1 MPILNK
7 AFAVS
12 VALNIALVG
21 ALVYELGDDA
31 THAPPASVEAL
42 KREMR
47 PMQVNPAW
55 IKSGTPKFMAAET
68 SHVNTVGV
76 TTGLWSCDGPGT
88 FEWTYGTDETIH
100 LLEGAV
106 EIDYLGKT
114 LKLGPGDTAF
124 FRAGTKATWTV
135 RERAYK
141 SFILHDPG
149 RLARLYRRVLGV

>member
-1 MPILNK
+1 MPMLK
-7 AFAVS
+7 KLLMVS
-12 VALNIALVG
+12 LVVNVALAG
-21 ALVYELGDDA
+21 AWVYELGDDY
-31 THAPPASVEAL
+31 THAPPPSVEAL

-47 PMQVNPAW
+47 PMLVNPTW
-55 IKSGTPKFMAAET
+55 IKSGTPKFMMAET
-68 SHVNTVGV
+68 SHVGTVGV
-76 TTGLWSCDGPGT
+76 TTGLWSCDGPAT

-100 LLEGAV
+100 LIEGVV

-124 FRAGTKATWTV
+124 FRAGTQATWTV

-149 RLARLYRRVLGV
+149 RIARLYRRVFGV